1 MNASREDVV
10 YAASTQPSPK
20 SKGDLGEGQ
29 ERWMEKLR
37 AVFTREQLEQLAELA
52 CMMQDL
58 AVLRKCEQ
66 SVTVLFNKKGLPRYF
81 NGTNNVP
88 TVKPTDGRSTG

>member
-1 MNASREDVV
+1 MSATP
-10 YAASTQPSPK
+10 TQPSPK
-20 SKGDLGEGQ
+20 VEEVEK
-29 ERWMEKLR
+29 WTVKLR
-37 AVFTREQLEQLAELA
+37 MVFTLEQLEQLAELA

-66 SVTVLFNKKGLPRYF
+66 SVTVLFNDKGLPRYF

-88 TVKPTDGRSTG
+88 AAKPSTYQAE